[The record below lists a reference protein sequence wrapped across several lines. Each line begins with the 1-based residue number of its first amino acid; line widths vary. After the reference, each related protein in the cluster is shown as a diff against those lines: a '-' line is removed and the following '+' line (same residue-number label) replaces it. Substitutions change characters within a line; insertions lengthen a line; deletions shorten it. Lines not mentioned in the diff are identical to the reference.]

1 VQPVSVKTRIALSVS
16 ILILALYLVSTFVVL
31 SLFQNQI
38 KDIIGRQ
45 QFDFLSEVARGTDK
59 NLQEAQRNLIQA
71 AAHLDIAAIRKS
83 GAADAFLSEAMQEH
97 LMLSNIFDNGIT
109 LYSATGV
116 MLAALPHHE
125 REGQDFSF
133 RDYIKRTVE
142 TKKPYISKPYF
153 STRPGAPPAVMLTV
167 PIFDRQGRLAAIMG
181 GSVTLTSEGI
191 LGDIGTVKIGKTGYM
206 YLFSA
211 DRTLL
216 IHPNKQRIL
225 KQDVPPGANELFD
238 RAIAGFEGSGETV
251 SSKGLPLIASFK
263 RLKTTDWI
271 LSANYP
277 TAEAYASVTQA
288 RTYLILFIIIGIALS
303 LFVVWMVMNR
313 FLTPLSE
320 LTLQIQGIGQ
330 VAQTDAAPDITVTG
344 TGEIAQLA
352 LAFREMVKRL
362 AERESQLRESEKRFM
377 DVVHT
382 SPDTILLL
390 DNEKFIDCNE
400 ATVDLLGYKN
410 RAEFLMTHPSVLSP
424 PIQPD
429 GRASFEKA
437 SELIKMAFENGFQ
450 RFEWTHRKASG
461 EDFPV
466 EVSLTPIVLNGK
478 SILYCVWRDITEIK
492 RAETKLKE
500 QEELYR
506 LLTERSFAGIYV
518 TQNGVFKYLNNNA
531 IAYTGYTLE
540 EIVGKNPNELVHL
553 EDIKRQAQDARDMIK
568 GLRTTPY
575 EFRIITK
582 QGQIRWLM
590 EMVVPFVYENRPAIL
605 ANCMDVTAQK
615 RAEEVRREREERFR
629 TILENME
636 DGYFELDLAGRLT
649 FFNKTVTHFLGYDG
663 DEAQGMEFSN
673 IVAPQDKKRL
683 FEVFHRIYETGE
695 SSKLTEWQILR
706 KNGEGAYVEAIIS
719 LIRDGQGNPVGFR
732 GVGRDVGERKTVEE
746 ALHRAKEAAEAA
758 NRAKSEFLA
767 NMSHE
772 IRTPMNAIL
781 GMAELLS
788 ETPLT
793 RDQQKYVQIFRDA
806 GENLLTLIN
815 DILDLSKVEAGQ
827 VTLEAVPFDLG
838 ETIERTGEILGM
850 RAGDKGLDL
859 VCHIQP
865 DIPMDVIGDPLR
877 LRQIITNLI
886 GNAVKFTEAGEI
898 LLEVKAAPQA
908 NAISDERIDVVFSIT
923 DTGIGIPVD
932 KVDSIFDKFTQADT
946 STSRKYGGTGLGLA
960 ITRYLVELM
969 GGKLSVRSELGMG
982 SVFSFTIRLPRQREA
997 QPREESA
1004 PFDLRH
1010 VSILVVDDNATNR
1023 LIVREFL
1030 APGGA
1035 TVAEAANGKEGLRLM
1050 HEAFDA
1056 GEPYRLV
1063 ILDHQMPVMDGM
1075 EMARRIKDDPDLRT
1089 AVLILLTSLH
1099 RTEDAENAKQLGFVQ
1114 ILFKPIKRADLREAV
1129 TQALGRRKLSGAL
1142 PEQEEEKQLPT
1153 PTVAPPMQ
1161 QSLRILLA
1169 EDNEDNRTL
1178 VWMYLKNTPHEMQM
1192 AENGQLALDRF
1203 INNGPFDLVFMDVQM
1218 PVMDGYTATRAIRVW
1233 EEEQGRERTPIVA
1246 LTAYALKEDIQK
1258 SLDAGCDGHV
1268 TKPLKKATFLNA
1280 IAQYTAGKGTAG

>member
-16 ILILALYLVSTFVVL
+16 VLILVLYLASTIVVL

-45 QFDFLSEVARGTDK
+45 QFDFLSEVVRGTDK

-71 AAHLDIAAIRKS
+71 AAHLDTTTIRKS
-83 GAADAFLSEAMQEH
+83 GAAHAFLSEATHGH
-97 LMLSNIFDNGIT
+97 LMLSNIFDNGIS
-109 LYSATGV
+109 LFSATGV
-116 MLAALPHHE
+116 MLASLPYHE

-133 RDYIKRTVE
+133 REYIKRTIE
-142 TKKPYISKPYF
+142 IKKPYISKPYF
-153 STRPGAPPAVMLTV
+153 STRPGTPPAVMLTV
-167 PIFDRQGRLAAIMG
+167 PIFDRQGRLAAILG
-181 GSVTLTSEGI
+181 GSVTLTNEGI

-206 YLFSA
+206 YLFST

-216 IHPNKQRIL
+216 VHPNKQRIL

-277 TAEAYASVTQA
+277 RVEAYASVIQA
-288 RTYLILFIIIGIALS
+288 RKYLVMFIIAGIIIS

-320 LTLQIQGIGQ
+320 LTRQIEGIGQ
-330 VAQTDAAPDITVTG
+330 AAQTDAAPDITVTG
-344 TGEIAQLA
+344 TGEITQLA
-352 LAFREMVKRL
+352 LSFREMVKRL
-362 AERESQLRESEKRFM
+362 AERESQLREA
-377 DVVHT
+377 
-382 SPDTILLL
+382 
-390 DNEKFIDCNE
+390 E
-400 ATVDLLGYKN
+400 A
-410 RAEFLMTHPSVLSP
+410 R
-424 PIQPD
+424 
-429 GRASFEKA
+429 
-437 SELIKMAFENGFQ
+437 
-450 RFEWTHRKASG
+450 
-461 EDFPV
+461 
-466 EVSLTPIVLNGK
+466 
-478 SILYCVWRDITEIK
+478 
-492 RAETKLKE
+492 
-500 QEELYR
+500 YR
-506 LLTERSFAGIYV
+506 TLTERSFAGVYV
-518 TQNGVFKYLNNNA
+518 VQDGLFQYLNDNA
-531 IAYTGYTLE
+531 AAFAGYT
-540 EIVGKNPNELVHL
+540 PQELVGQEATDLLHP
-553 EDIKRQAQDARDMIK
+553 EDAGKAKTLSKAMMA
-568 GLRTTPY
+568 GVSTAPY
-575 EFRIITK
+575 EFRIKTK
-582 QGQIRWLM
+582 EGGTRWIM
-590 EMVVPFVYENRPAIL
+590 ETVAPIVFNGWTAIL
-605 ANCMDVTAQK
+605 GNSLDITERKVM
-615 RAEEVRREREERFR
+615 EEARREREERFR

-636 DGYFELDLAGRLT
+636 DGYFELDLTGRLT
-649 FFNKTVTHFLGYDG
+649 IFNKTVTHFLGYDG
-663 DEAQGMEFSN
+663 DEAQGMEFGN

-719 LIRDGQGNPVGFR
+719 LIRDGRGNPVGFR
-732 GVGRDVGERKTVEE
+732 GVGRDVGERKAVEE

-793 RDQQKYVQIFRDA
+793 RDQQKYVQVFRDA

-827 VTLEAVPFDLG
+827 VTLEAIPFDLG

-859 VCHIQP
+859 ICHIQP
-865 DIPMDVIGDPLR
+865 GIPMDVIGDPLR

-898 LLEVKAAPQA
+898 ILEVKAASQA
-908 NAISDERIDVVFSIT
+908 NAISDEGIDVVFSIT

-932 KVDSIFDKFTQADT
+932 KVDAIFDKFTQADT

-969 GGKLSVRSELGMG
+969 GGKLSVRSELGKG
-982 SVFSFTIRLPRQREA
+982 SVFSFTIHLPRQHRA

-1004 PFDLRH
+1004 PFDLSNI
-1010 VSILVVDDNATNR
+1010 SILVVDDNATNR
-1023 LIVREFL
+1023 MIVREFL

-1035 TVAEAANGKEGLRLM
+1035 TVAEAASGKEGLHLM
-1050 HEAFDA
+1050 YKALDA
-1056 GEPYRLV
+1056 GEPYDLV
-1063 ILDHQMPVMDGM
+1063 ILDHQMPGMDGM
-1075 EMARRIKDDPDLRT
+1075 EMARRIKEAPDLR
-1089 AVLILLTSLH
+1089 AVALILLTSLH
-1099 RTEDAENAKQLGFVQ
+1099 RAEDAENTKQLGFVQ

-1129 TQALGRRKLSGAL
+1129 IRALGHRKLTGAL
-1142 PEQEEEKQLPT
+1142 PAKEEEQQIPS

-1161 QSLRILLA
+1161 PPLRILLA

-1258 SLDAGCDGHV
+1258 SLDAGCNGHV

-1280 IAQYTAGKGTAG
+1280 IAQYTAGKGVAA

>member
-1 VQPVSVKTRIALSVS
+1 MQPVSVKTKIALSVS
-16 ILILALYLVSTFVVL
+16 ILILVLYLVSTFVVL

-59 NLQEAQRNLIQA
+59 NLQGAQRSLFEA
-71 AAHLDIAAIRKS
+71 SAHLDAATIMRT
-83 GAADAFLSEAMQEH
+83 GAADTFLSEVTQGH
-97 LMLSNIFDNGIT
+97 LMLSNIFDNGII
-109 LYSATGV
+109 LFSPTGV

-125 REGQDFSF
+125 QEGKDFSF
-133 RDYIKRTVE
+133 REYIKRTIE
-142 TKKPYISKPYF
+142 TKNPYISKPYF
-153 STRPGAPPAVMLTV
+153 STRPGTPPAVMLTV
-167 PIFDRQGRLAAIMG
+167 PVFDRRGRLVAILG

-225 KQDVPPGANELFD
+225 KQDVPPGANKLFD
-238 RAIAGFEGSGETV
+238 QAIAGFEGSGETV

-277 TAEAYASVTQA
+277 LAEAYASVTKA
-288 RTYLILFIIIGIALS
+288 REYLILFIIIGIALS
-303 LFVVWMVMNR
+303 IFVVWLVMNR
-313 FLTPLSE
+313 FLSPLSE
-320 LTLQIQGIGQ
+320 LTRQIQGIGQ
-330 VAQTDAAPDITVTG
+330 EAQTDTAPDITVTG
-344 TGEIAQLA
+344 TGEIGQLA

-362 AERESQLRESEKRFM
+362 AERDTQLREA
-377 DVVHT
+377 
-382 SPDTILLL
+382 
-390 DNEKFIDCNE
+390 E
-400 ATVDLLGYKN
+400 A
-410 RAEFLMTHPSVLSP
+410 
-424 PIQPD
+424 
-429 GRASFEKA
+429 
-437 SELIKMAFENGFQ
+437 
-450 RFEWTHRKASG
+450 
-461 EDFPV
+461 
-466 EVSLTPIVLNGK
+466 
-478 SILYCVWRDITEIK
+478 
-492 RAETKLKE
+492 
-500 QEELYR
+500 LYR
-506 LLTERSFAGIYV
+506 TLTERSFAGVYV
-518 TQNGVFKYLNNNA
+518 VQDGVFQYLNDNA
-531 IAYTGYTLE
+531 AAFAGYTPAEL
-540 EIVGKNPNELVHL
+540 IGKGATALLHP
-553 EDIKRQAQDARDMIK
+553 EDTGKEKTLSKAMMA
-568 GLRTTPY
+568 GVSTVPY
-575 EFRIITK
+575 EFRIKTK
-582 QGQIRWLM
+582 DGGTRWIM
-590 EMVVPFVYENRPAIL
+590 ETVAPIVFNGRPAIL
-605 ANCMDVTAQK
+605 GNSQDVT
-615 RAEEVRREREERFR
+615 
-629 TILENME
+629 
-636 DGYFELDLAGRLT
+636 
-649 FFNKTVTHFLGYDG
+649 
-663 DEAQGMEFSN
+663 
-673 IVAPQDKKRL
+673 
-683 FEVFHRIYETGE
+683 
-695 SSKLTEWQILR
+695 
-706 KNGEGAYVEAIIS
+706 
-719 LIRDGQGNPVGFR
+719 
-732 GVGRDVGERKTVEE
+732 ERKMVEE
-746 ALHRAKEAAEAA
+746 ALHRAKEAAESA

-865 DIPMDVIGDPLR
+865 DIPMDVVGDPLR

-908 NAISDERIDVVFSIT
+908 DAISAEGIDLVFTVT

-932 KVDSIFDKFTQADT
+932 KVGHIFEKFTQADT

-969 GGKLSVRSELGMG
+969 GGKLTVRSEPGKG
-982 SVFSFTIRLPRQREA
+982 SVFSFTIRLPRQLEVR
-997 QPREESA
+997 PRTDSVLI
-1004 PFDLRH
+1004 DLVNVR
-1010 VSILVVDDNATNR
+1010 ILVVDDNATNR

-1030 APGGA
+1030 APLGA
-1035 TVAEAANGKEGLRLM
+1035 TIAEATDGENGLHLM
-1050 HEAFDA
+1050 HEAAKA
-1056 GEPYRLV
+1056 GEPYHLV
-1063 ILDHQMPVMDGM
+1063 ILDHQMPVMDGL
-1075 EMARRIKDDPDLRT
+1075 EAARRIKNDPDLRT
-1089 AVLILLTSLH
+1089 AVLILLTSLQ
-1099 RTEDAENAKQLGFVQ
+1099 RKEDSEKAKQLGFVQ
-1114 ILFKPIKRADLREAV
+1114 TLFKPVKRADLREAV
-1129 TQALGRRKLSGAL
+1129 AQALGRRKLTGDL
-1142 PEQEEEKQLPT
+1142 PETEEKTRPPATTIAPLPQR
-1153 PTVAPPMQ
+1153 P
-1161 QSLRILLA
+1161 LRILLA

-1218 PVMDGYTATRAIRVW
+1218 PVMDGYTTTRAIRFW
-1233 EEEQGRERTPIVA
+1233 EEEQGRKRTPIVA
-1246 LTAYALKEDIQK
+1246 LTAYALKEDIQR

-1280 IAQYTAGKGTAG
+1280 IAQYTTGKGDPIHVR

>member
-1 VQPVSVKTRIALSVS
+1 MQPVSVKTRIALSVS
-16 ILILALYLVSTFVVL
+16 ISILVLYLVSAFVVL

-59 NLQEAQRNLIQA
+59 NLREAQRNLRLA
-71 AAHLDIAAIRKS
+71 AAHLDAAAIRKN
-83 GAADAFLSEAMQEH
+83 GAADAFLSEATHGH

-109 LYSATGV
+109 LFSPTGV
-116 MLAALPHHE
+116 MLAALPRHE
-125 REGQDFSF
+125 REGEDFSF
-133 RDYIKRTVE
+133 REYIKRTIE

-153 STRPGAPPAVMLTV
+153 SSRPGAPPAVMLTV
-167 PIFDRQGRLAAIMG
+167 PVFDRQGRLTAILG

-206 YLFSA
+206 YLFST

-216 IHPNKQRIL
+216 IHPKKERIL
-225 KQDVPPGANELFD
+225 KQDVPPGANKLFD

-251 SSKGLPLIASFK
+251 SSKGLPLISSFK

-277 TAEAYASVTQA
+277 LAEAYASVTQA
-288 RTYLILFIIIGIALS
+288 REYLILFIIIGIALS
-303 LFVVWMVMNR
+303 ILVVWLVMDR
-313 FLTPLSE
+313 FLSPLSE
-320 LTLQIQGIGQ
+320 LTRQIQGMGQ
-330 VAQTDAAPDITVTG
+330 AAQTEAAPNISVTG
-344 TGEIAQLA
+344 TGEIGQLA

-362 AERESQLRESEKRFM
+362 AERESQLREA
-377 DVVHT
+377 
-382 SPDTILLL
+382 
-390 DNEKFIDCNE
+390 E
-400 ATVDLLGYKN
+400 A
-410 RAEFLMTHPSVLSP
+410 
-424 PIQPD
+424 
-429 GRASFEKA
+429 
-437 SELIKMAFENGFQ
+437 
-450 RFEWTHRKASG
+450 
-461 EDFPV
+461 
-466 EVSLTPIVLNGK
+466 
-478 SILYCVWRDITEIK
+478 
-492 RAETKLKE
+492 
-500 QEELYR
+500 LYR
-506 LLTERSFAGIYV
+506 TLTERSFAGVYV
-518 TQNGVFKYLNNNA
+518 VQDGVFQYLNDNA
-531 IAYTGYTLE
+531 AAFAGYTPPEL
-540 EIVGKNPNELVHL
+540 VGKSATDLLHP
-553 EDIKRQAQDARDMIK
+553 EDAGKEKTLSKAMLTGVSTA
-568 GLRTTPY
+568 PY
-575 EFRIITK
+575 EFRIKTK
-582 QGQIRWLM
+582 EGGTRWIM
-590 EMVVPFVYENRPAIL
+590 ETVTPIFFNGRPAVL
-605 ANCMDVTAQK
+605 GNSLDVTERK
-615 RAEEVRREREERFR
+615 MMEEARREREERFR

-649 FFNKTVTHFLGYDG
+649 FFNKTVTRFLGYDV
-663 DEAQGMEFSN
+663 DEARGMEFVN

-683 FEVFHRIYETGE
+683 SEVFHRIFKTGE
-695 SSKLTEWQILR
+695 SSKLTEWQVFR
-706 KNGEGAYVEAIIS
+706 KDGEGAYVEAIIS
-719 LIRDGQGNPVGFR
+719 LIRDGRGNPVGFR
-732 GVGRDVGERKTVEE
+732 GVGRDVGERKAVEE
-746 ALHRAKEAAEAA
+746 ALHRAKEAAESA

-793 RDQQKYVQIFRDA
+793 RDQQKYVRIFRDA

-827 VTLEAVPFDLG
+827 VRLEAVPFNLG

-865 DIPMDVIGDPLR
+865 DIPMDVVGDPLR

-886 GNAVKFTEAGEI
+886 GNAIKFTEAGGI
-898 LLEVKAAPQA
+898 ILEVKAAPRTDA
-908 NAISDERIDVVFSIT
+908 VSAEGIDLVFSIT
-923 DTGIGIPVD
+923 DTGIGIPMD

-960 ITRYLVELM
+960 ITKYLVELM
-969 GGKLSVRSELGMG
+969 GGELSVRSEPGKG
-982 SVFSFTIRLPRQREA
+982 SVFSFTIRLSRQLGAPPRDDG
-997 QPREESA
+997 A
-1004 PFDLRH
+1004 PFDLRN
-1010 VSILVVDDNATNR
+1010 VSILVVDDNPTNR
-1023 LIVREFL
+1023 LIVKEFL

-1035 TVAEAANGKEGLRLM
+1035 TLSEAANGEEGLRLM
-1050 HEAFDA
+1050 HEAAAA
-1056 GEPYRLV
+1056 GKPYHLV
-1063 ILDHQMPVMDGM
+1063 ILDHQMPIMDGM
-1075 EMARRIKDDPDLRT
+1075 EAAFHIKNDPDLR
-1089 AVLILLTSLH
+1089 AAILILLTSLQ
-1099 RTEDAENAKQLGFVQ
+1099 RPEDVENAKQLGFVQ
-1114 ILFKPIKRADLREAV
+1114 VLFKPIKRADLREAV
-1129 TQALGRRKLSGAL
+1129 TQPLGRGKLAGIL
-1142 PEQEEEKQLPT
+1142 PEKGEAKQPP
-1153 PTVAPPMQ
+1153 PTVAPLPQ
-1161 QSLRILLA
+1161 KPLRILLA

-1218 PVMDGYTATRAIRVW
+1218 PVMDGYAATRAIRVW

-1280 IAQYTAGKGTAG
+1280 VAQYTAAKGAAG